1 MADDAAGKEVR
12 GPVAVAYLGHWVV
25 RKLVVVRNAVAAAEV
40 AVVAA
45 APGWNAVKGVELDA
59 MLDGALDAEKGAGQD
74 AGFGSER
81 CVAGQGAVLG
91 VAGQDVAAA
100 DQGVG

>member
-25 RKLVVVRNAVAAAEV
+25 RKLEVVRNAVAVAAAEV

-45 APGWNAVKGVELDA
+45 APGWNAVKGVELDV
-59 MLDGALDAEKGAGQD
+59 MLDGVLGAEMGAGQD
-74 AGFGSER
+74 AGFGPER
-81 CVAGQGAVLG
+81 CVAG
-91 VAGQDVAAA
+91 
-100 DQGVG
+100 